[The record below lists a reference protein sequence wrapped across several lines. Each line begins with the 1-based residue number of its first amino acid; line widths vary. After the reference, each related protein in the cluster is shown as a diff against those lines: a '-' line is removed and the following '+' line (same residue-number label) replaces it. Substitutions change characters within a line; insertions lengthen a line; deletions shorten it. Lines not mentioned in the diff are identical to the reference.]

1 MFLKETSRIKEF
13 YPESRSHV
21 IWSTNKRMG
30 KKTHIIERLGSFVE
44 RENAQEH
51 KEQDRMLNK
60 KDSVTI

>member
-1 MFLKETSRIKEF
+1 
-13 YPESRSHV
+13 
-21 IWSTNKRMG
+21 MG